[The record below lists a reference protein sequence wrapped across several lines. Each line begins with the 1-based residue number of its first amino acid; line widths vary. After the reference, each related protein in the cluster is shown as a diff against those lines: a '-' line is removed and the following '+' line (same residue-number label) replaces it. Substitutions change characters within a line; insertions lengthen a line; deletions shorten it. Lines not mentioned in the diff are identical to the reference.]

1 MRVSLQNL
9 RGVVAENVA
18 EIKFARRNPKP
29 GAPADRRML
38 CTNNLSLLN
47 SVKGKY
53 TLKYKA
59 PTTVPKYN
67 PSAKNLLVVWDIFM
81 QGYRT
86 VNLDN
91 CNLISVIP
99 ANDDFW
105 DYFSDKLA
113 NMTPDEKMV
122 FMSV

>member
-1 MRVSLQNL
+1 
-9 RGVVAENVA
+9 
-18 EIKFARRNPKP
+18 
-29 GAPADRRML
+29 
-38 CTNNLSLLN
+38 
-47 SVKGKY
+47 
-53 TLKYKA
+53 
-59 PTTVPKYN
+59 
-67 PSAKNLLVVWDIFM
+67 M